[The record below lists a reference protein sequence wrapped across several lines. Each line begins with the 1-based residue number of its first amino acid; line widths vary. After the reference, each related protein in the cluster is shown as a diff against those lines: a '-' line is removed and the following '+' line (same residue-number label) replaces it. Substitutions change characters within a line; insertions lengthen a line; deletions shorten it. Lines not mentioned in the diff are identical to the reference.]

1 MQNSAREFS
10 HGVNF
15 RLSKRKKMPSRIFYV
30 IPKCLQIVETV
41 VPIVDVVIFK
51 AFKVDSDSDLLSISL
66 SGTAKT

>member
-1 MQNSAREFS
+1 VQNSAREFS

-41 VPIVDVVIFK
+41 VVDVVIFK

>member
-1 MQNSAREFS
+1 MGSTLGFPKE
-10 HGVNF
+10 
-15 RLSKRKKMPSRIFYV
+15 KKMPSRIFYV

-41 VPIVDVVIFK
+41 VVDVVIFK

>member
-1 MQNSAREFS
+1 MVSTLGFPKE
-10 HGVNF
+10 
-15 RLSKRKKMPSRIFYV
+15 KKMLSRIFYV

-41 VPIVDVVIFK
+41 VVDVVIFK